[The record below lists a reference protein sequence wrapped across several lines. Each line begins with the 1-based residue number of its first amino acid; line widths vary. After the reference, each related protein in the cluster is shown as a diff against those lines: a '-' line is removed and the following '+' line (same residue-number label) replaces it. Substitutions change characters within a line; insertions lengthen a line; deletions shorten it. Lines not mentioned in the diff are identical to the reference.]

1 MLPPMGPL
9 MTGLLVTISHLLA
22 ALLPTTQYPPS
33 AKAIVPVAAI
43 TAPASRN
50 DFIASLLTR

>member
-1 MLPPMGPL
+1 MGPL